1 MLERMWYYIFNK
13 KEEINMPEVTKK
25 SVDALKTEI
34 SGQNQKLEACN
45 KQISYLQ
52 NRLSTLIDENKLL
65 ETQLTKLRETVA
77 EDIKYLYEKIN

>member
-25 SVDALKTEI
+25 SVDVMKTDLNA
-34 SGQNQKLEACN
+34 QTKKLEVCN
-45 KQISYLQ
+45 KQISNLQ
-52 NRLSTLIDENKLL
+52 TRVSTLIDENRLL

-77 EDIKYLYEKIN
+77 EDIKYLYEKIS

>member
-1 MLERMWYYIFNK
+1 MLEKMWYYIFNK

-25 SVDALKTEI
+25 SVDALKKEI
-34 SGQNQKLEACN
+34 TGQSEKLEICN

-52 NRLSTLIDENKLL
+52 NRVSNLVDENKLL

-77 EDIKYLYEKIN
+77 EDIKYLYEKLN